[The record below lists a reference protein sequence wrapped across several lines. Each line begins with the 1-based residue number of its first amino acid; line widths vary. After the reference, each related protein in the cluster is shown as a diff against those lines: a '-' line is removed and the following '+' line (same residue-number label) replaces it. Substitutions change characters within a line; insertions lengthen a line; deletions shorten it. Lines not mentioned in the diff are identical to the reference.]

1 MNVRR
6 LLQLTTN
13 LLERL
18 LRMPPIFDGSESSLA
33 KSSLSGTPGPKI
45 MPRTVSMFPAQ
56 VEHAPGAKKVGASL
70 ASVRRIAIKV
80 GGDGSVPGFLHVP
93 QRFEDGATSSRH
105 GTAAILVSGAGGGV
119 TGPSGI
125 YVSLADKLA
134 SLPHLSIPVLRM
146 DYRYPA
152 RNQYCTQDV
161 LSAMSHLQT
170 TLPSIN
176 HFVLVGWSFGSAPVF
191 TAAARAPD
199 RIAGC
204 AVVAPQTAET
214 GGITTLAPKP
224 LLLLHGTGDR
234 TLSHICSKRLY
245 EAYGTQ
251 GQREIK
257 LFEGDDH
264 ALTRHADEAERL
276 IGEFVARCAGIDDQ
290 LEEREK
296 KVLKE
301 ALGGNPV
308 ETMKLGGDLDG
319 QERVE

>member
-1 MNVRR
+1 MFDVF
-6 LLQLTTN
+6 LQTIYN

-45 MPRTVSMFPAQ
+45 RPRSVSIFPAQ
-56 VEHAPGAKKVGASL
+56 VEHAPGSKKIGASL

-80 GGDGSVPGFLHVP
+80 DGDESVPAFLHVP
-93 QRFEDGATSSRH
+93 QRFEDGATPPQH

-170 TLPSIN
+170 TFPSIIR
-176 HFVLVGWSFGSAPVF
+176 FVLVGWSFGSAPVL
-191 TAAARAPD
+191 TAAARVPD
-199 RIAGC
+199 GIAGC

-224 LLLLHGTGDR
+224 LLLLHGTDDR
-234 TLSHICSKRLY
+234 TLSYICSTRLY
-245 EAYGTQ
+245 EAYGAK

-264 ALTRHADEAERL
+264 ALTKHADEAERL
-276 IGEFVARCAGIDDQ
+276 IGEFVARCAGIDDKM
-290 LEEREK
+290 EEGEK
-296 KVLKE
+296 KVLEE

-308 ETMKLGGDLDG
+308 ETMKLGGDLNG
-319 QERVE
+319 HERVE